1 MMKRLLAY
9 LFIVLGLGLTFNIH
23 ASYAQIVE
31 SDDNL
36 DKLRRVIINDP
47 KFFEKSKYFS
57 KIFKGINPKTGD
69 KIETSVVAVYL
80 NYDEILETITKN
92 PEINSIGNFAWGF
105 EFSKKNLNG
114 LTAKFTGRK
123 AIDAC
128 YKDAKKKKLSDG
140 ECIFVDFQNN
150 LGDWANSHRGQN
162 YLYKER
168 QKRKILASGKIDESD
183 EMLNKL
189 YKVIMNDPDFIKKN
203 KYLKYSKVGKYNK
216 VDIKTMALAVYL
228 NYEKEILDLMLHP
241 LLLELEPYAWGWEY
255 SSVDSD
261 YYDGFTAIQR
271 CYKDA
276 TKKKLSGGECIIV
289 DFRKPTG
296 DAQYP
301 ALAKNYLLEERETRK
316 VIAQNSKKSKKLIE
330 SNKKKDA
337 LTKVYKKEYEE
348 ITSKVRYTDP
358 KLLAAYLE
366 SNEIILNDYRGNGK
380 VNYQFE
386 KKKFQRINDLGE
398 ILSSGEY
405 KISSKGKILLREKKN
420 KFEWKL
426 SILDGVIDI
435 KSNYYP
441 FEGYKRFGFDF
452 IYKNI
457 AKEERQKQQKLLAK
471 KKEAEEKKKEQ
482 ELLAKQKAAEEKK
495 KEQELLAKQKA
506 DEEKK
511 EQELLAKQEEA
522 EEKFKEKQKDQNIDK
537 SAPEILVA
545 EKITTNSQVYTLK
558 GKVKDQSKFILEID
572 GQPLKL
578 DEKGNFIFEGFI
590 IDEDEGE
597 ELTLIATD
605 RWNNISEKIVKVNVE
620 IKKTKVAKSYEKLM
634 PNKINVKKDENR
646 IALVIGIEKYENLT
660 NLDAVYANRDA
671 KAFKAYA
678 NRALG
683 IPTENIKVLI
693 DQEASRSDTLKALK
707 LWLPQKTKGSKKDIF
722 IFFAG
727 HGLASDDGED
737 LYVLPQDGD
746 SILLKDTAISRAE
759 MFEQIQKLNPNS
771 VTMFFDTCYSGQTR
785 KEETLIA
792 GLRPIR
798 IVAEK
803 SKTPSNFTIFS
814 ASNLTQTS
822 GSIEEAKH
830 GIFSYYLM
838 KGLEGKAD
846 LDQNKKITNGE
857 LIAYLKQNV
866 SEEAFTNNR
875 QQEPMLS
882 GNPEKVLISFR

>member
-1 MMKRLLAY
+1 M
-9 LFIVLGLGLTFNIH
+9 GLTFNIH

-57 KIFKGINPKTGD
+57 KILQGINPKTGN

-301 ALAKNYLLEERETRK
+301 ALAKNYLLEERENRK

-471 KKEAEEKKKEQ
+471 
-482 ELLAKQKAAEEKK
+482 QKAAEEKK
-495 KEQELLAKQKA
+495 LAEKKQRIE
-506 DEEKK
+506 EEKENEK
-511 EQELLAKQEEA
+511 RREIQEM
-522 EEKFKEKQKDQNIDK
+522 I
-537 SAPEILVA
+537 
-545 EKITTNSQVYTLK
+545 
-558 GKVKDQSKFILEID
+558 
-572 GQPLKL
+572 
-578 DEKGNFIFEGFI
+578 GN
-590 IDEDEGE
+590 
-597 ELTLIATD
+597 T
-605 RWNNISEKIVKVNVE
+605 
-620 IKKTKVAKSYEKLM
+620 
-634 PNKINVKKDENR
+634 
-646 IALVIGIEKYENLT
+646 
-660 NLDAVYANRDA
+660 
-671 KAFKAYA
+671 
-678 NRALG
+678 
-683 IPTENIKVLI
+683 
-693 DQEASRSDTLKALK
+693 
-707 LWLPQKTKGSKKDIF
+707 
-722 IFFAG
+722 
-727 HGLASDDGED
+727 
-737 LYVLPQDGD
+737 
-746 SILLKDTAISRAE
+746 
-759 MFEQIQKLNPNS
+759 
-771 VTMFFDTCYSGQTR
+771 
-785 KEETLIA
+785 
-792 GLRPIR
+792 
-798 IVAEK
+798 
-803 SKTPSNFTIFS
+803 
-814 ASNLTQTS
+814 
-822 GSIEEAKH
+822 
-830 GIFSYYLM
+830 
-838 KGLEGKAD
+838 LEG
-846 LDQNKKITNGE
+846 
-857 LIAYLKQNV
+857 
-866 SEEAFTNNR
+866 
-875 QQEPMLS
+875 
-882 GNPEKVLISFR
+882 

>member
-1 MMKRLLAY
+1 MIRLLTN
-9 LFIVLGLGLTFNIH
+9 LLIILVLGLTFNIH

-57 KIFKGINPKTGD
+57 KILQGINPKTGN

-80 NYDEILETITKN
+80 NYDEILETITKT

-105 EFSKKNLNG
+105 EFSKKSLNG
-114 LTAKFTGRK
+114 LTAKFTGQK

-128 YKDAKKKKLSDG
+128 YKHAKKKELSGG
-140 ECIFVDFQNN
+140 ECIFVDFQNQ
-150 LGDWANSHRGQN
+150 LGDYTNMHEGQN

-276 TKKKLSGGECIIV
+276 TKKKLAGGECIIV

-301 ALAKNYLLEERETRK
+301 ALAKNYLIEERETRK
-316 VIAQNSKKSKKLIE
+316 VIAQNLKKSKKLIE

-457 AKEERQKQQKLLAK
+457 
-471 KKEAEEKKKEQ
+471 
-482 ELLAKQKAAEEKK
+482 
-495 KEQELLAKQKA
+495 
-506 DEEKK
+506 
-511 EQELLAKQEEA
+511 
-522 EEKFKEKQKDQNIDK
+522 DK
-537 SAPEILVA
+537 
-545 EKITTNSQVYTLK
+545 
-558 GKVKDQSKFILEID
+558 
-572 GQPLKL
+572 
-578 DEKGNFIFEGFI
+578 
-590 IDEDEGE
+590 
-597 ELTLIATD
+597 
-605 RWNNISEKIVKVNVE
+605 
-620 IKKTKVAKSYEKLM
+620 
-634 PNKINVKKDENR
+634 
-646 IALVIGIEKYENLT
+646 
-660 NLDAVYANRDA
+660 
-671 KAFKAYA
+671 
-678 NRALG
+678 
-683 IPTENIKVLI
+683 
-693 DQEASRSDTLKALK
+693 
-707 LWLPQKTKGSKKDIF
+707 
-722 IFFAG
+722 
-727 HGLASDDGED
+727 
-737 LYVLPQDGD
+737 
-746 SILLKDTAISRAE
+746 
-759 MFEQIQKLNPNS
+759 
-771 VTMFFDTCYSGQTR
+771 
-785 KEETLIA
+785 
-792 GLRPIR
+792 
-798 IVAEK
+798 
-803 SKTPSNFTIFS
+803 
-814 ASNLTQTS
+814 
-822 GSIEEAKH
+822 
-830 GIFSYYLM
+830 
-838 KGLEGKAD
+838 
-846 LDQNKKITNGE
+846 
-857 LIAYLKQNV
+857 
-866 SEEAFTNNR
+866 
-875 QQEPMLS
+875 
-882 GNPEKVLISFR
+882 

>member
-1 MMKRLLAY
+1 MSIMKQY
-9 LFIVLGLGLTFNIH
+9 ISNW
-23 ASYAQIVE
+23 
-31 SDDNL
+31 
-36 DKLRRVIINDP
+36 DKL
-47 KFFEKSKYFS
+47 
-57 KIFKGINPKTGD
+57 
-69 KIETSVVAVYL
+69 
-80 NYDEILETITKN
+80 
-92 PEINSIGNFAWGF
+92 
-105 EFSKKNLNG
+105 
-114 LTAKFTGRK
+114 
-123 AIDAC
+123 
-128 YKDAKKKKLSDG
+128 
-140 ECIFVDFQNN
+140 
-150 LGDWANSHRGQN
+150 
-162 YLYKER
+162 
-168 QKRKILASGKIDESD
+168 
-183 EMLNKL
+183 
-189 YKVIMNDPDFIKKN
+189 
-203 KYLKYSKVGKYNK
+203 
-216 VDIKTMALAVYL
+216 
-228 NYEKEILDLMLHP
+228 
-241 LLLELEPYAWGWEY
+241 
-255 SSVDSD
+255 
-261 YYDGFTAIQR
+261 
-271 CYKDA
+271 
-276 TKKKLSGGECIIV
+276 
-289 DFRKPTG
+289 
-296 DAQYP
+296 
-301 ALAKNYLLEERETRK
+301 
-316 VIAQNSKKSKKLIE
+316 
-330 SNKKKDA
+330 
-337 LTKVYKKEYEE
+337 
-348 ITSKVRYTDP
+348 TD
-358 KLLAAYLE
+358 
-366 SNEIILNDYRGNGK
+366 
-380 VNYQFE
+380 
-386 KKKFQRINDLGE
+386 
-398 ILSSGEY
+398 
-405 KISSKGKILLREKKN
+405 
-420 KFEWKL
+420 
-426 SILDGVIDI
+426 
-435 KSNYYP
+435 
-441 FEGYKRFGFDF
+441 
-452 IYKNI
+452 
-457 AKEERQKQQKLLAK
+457 
-471 KKEAEEKKKEQ
+471 EEKKKQ
-482 ELLAKQKAAEEKK
+482 ELR
-495 KEQELLAKQKA
+495 
-506 DEEKK
+506 
-511 EQELLAKQEEA
+511 AKQEEV

-572 GQPLKL
+572 GQPLEL

-746 SILLKDTAISRAE
+746 SILLKDTA
-759 MFEQIQKLNPNS
+759 PNS

-882 GNPEKVLISFR
+882 GNSEKVLISFR